1 MPNGIDLIL
10 ADHERVDTLF
20 TQFNKTGDG
29 VWVGQILDA
38 LTAHDGAEHAALY
51 PLADV
56 VLKNPALIKR
66 LDLAHGEVNTLMEH
80 VRGQEGAALI
90 DAMGQLQVA
99 VTNHVGDEETNL
111 LPALQKKATPAQLE
125 TLGARIEQNKQRVG

>member
-51 PLADV
+51 PFAEV
-56 VLKNPALIKR
+56 MLKNPALIKR
-66 LDLAHGEVNTLMEH
+66 LDLAHSEVNGLMEH
-80 VRGQEGAALI
+80 VRGQEGKALV
-90 DAMGQLQVA
+90 DAMGLLQVA

-111 LPALQKKATPAQLE
+111 LPALQKRATPAQLE
-125 TLGARIEQNKQRVG
+125 TLGARIEQDKQRVG

>member
-20 TQFNKTGDG
+20 TQFNTTGDG

-38 LTAHDGAEHAALY
+38 LTAHDSAEHAALY
-51 PLADV
+51 PFAEV

-66 LDLAHGEVNTLMEH
+66 VNLAHSQVNALMEH
-80 VRGQEGAALI
+80 VRGQEGTALI
-90 DAMGQLQVA
+90 EAMGQLQIA
-99 VTNHVGDEETNL
+99 VTNHVGDEETHL
-111 LPALQKKATPAQLE
+111 LPALLKKSTSAQLE
-125 TLGARIEQNKQRVG
+125 ALGARIEQNKQRVG

>member
-1 MPNGIDLIL
+1 MPNGVDLIL
-10 ADHERVDTLF
+10 ADHERVDSLF

-51 PLADV
+51 PFAES
-56 VLKNPALIKR
+56 VLKDPALLKR
-66 LDLAHGEVNTLMEH
+66 LERAHSQVNALMEH

-90 DAMGQLQVA
+90 EAVGQLQLA

-111 LPALQKKATPAQLE
+111 LPALQKKATAGQLDE
-125 TLGARIEQNKQRVG
+125 LGARIEQNKQRVG

>member
-10 ADHERVDTLF
+10 ADHERVDSLF
-20 TQFNKTGDG
+20 TEFNKTADG
-29 VWVGQILDA
+29 VWVGLILDA

-51 PLADV
+51 PFAEAL
-56 VLKNPALIKR
+56 LKDRGLIKR
-66 LDLAHGEVNTLMEH
+66 LNLAHREVNSLMEH

-125 TLGARIEQNKQRVG
+125 ALGARIEQNKQRVG